1 MKRILLL
8 CAVACAIAALLLING
23 RRKAPVGVSFPEPP
37 IELVANEDFGMQ
49 LINMFNIIQIP
60 DGRTVSITSLKAN

>member
-37 IELVANEDFGMQ
+37 IELSSN
-49 LINMFNIIQIP
+49 
-60 DGRTVSITSLKAN
+60 